1 MALAFA
7 ANLKRVLQPARRVLA
22 VLARILCAGAVIVSV
37 LFVMSIAEAGAGP
50 PWWAVPLALCLIGV
64 CAMAAV
70 TGVRAFRRG
79 RAPLA
84 PSAPNLRHPRHRTH
98 CTHLA

>member
-50 PWWAVPLALCLIGV
+50 PWWVGPLALVLIAGCWV
-64 CAMAAV
+64 ATLA
-70 TGVRAFRRG
+70 GVRAFRRD
-79 RAPLA
+79 R
-84 PSAPNLRHPRHRTH
+84 
-98 CTHLA
+98 